1 MKTIIYLFMIYFIV
15 TGCGGNNSTN
25 NLDKNISTITNLK
38 KHFAVGYL
46 PSWSI
51 PWFDESSYKSS
62 KIATADKLFSHIVI
76 SFAKPDLTFN
86 SNNWD
91 GTGIEFS
98 SDLNDTKK
106 AIELLQQK
114 GVKVLLAVGGA
125 SYNNW
130 QSLADEQS
138 KDISHTV
145 HKKALKALI
154 DYLNLDGVDIDY
166 EVEGAD
172 SDNITK
178 YYKSVLAI
186 KEAIGNKILTLAAW
200 STGADC
206 TADTTNSIG
215 CKGRISYY
223 SGNAGRERL
232 LFDKLKENGY
242 NLESLF
248 NYISIM
254 SYDGG
259 VDRFD
264 PISFYNNYQSIYHGP
279 TALGMEIPAE
289 GWGGAELVEKN
300 TEALQCNQTS
310 MITGNS
316 YNKYTIKHP
325 YSIESF
331 INFLKSKPN
340 SGIMLW
346 SIYKNKEGT
355 VNCPKAI
362 NYSSFIKAIQNRDY
376 L

>member
-1 MKTIIYLFMIYFIV
+1 MTYFII

-25 NLDKNISTITNLK
+25 NVDKNISTLANLK

-46 PSWSI
+46 PSWAV

-62 KIATADKLFSHIVI
+62 KIATVDNLFTHIVI

-98 SDLNDTKK
+98 SDLNNTKK

-114 GVKVLLAVGGA
+114 GIKVILAIGGA

-138 KDISHTV
+138 KDISKTV
-145 HKKALKALI
+145 HKKALKELI
-154 DYLNLDGVDIDY
+154 NYLNLDGVDIDY

-172 SDNITK
+172 NTNITK

-186 KEAIGNKILTLAAW
+186 KEAIGNRMLSLATW

-215 CKGRISYY
+215 CKDKISYWG
-223 SGNAGRERL
+223 GNAGRERL
-232 LFDKLKENGY
+232 LFEKFKQNGQ

-248 NYISIM
+248 KYISIM

-264 PISFYNNYQSIYHGP
+264 PISFFKNYQSIYNGP
-279 TALGMEIPAE
+279 IALGMEIPAE
-289 GWGGAELVEKN
+289 GWGGAELVEKD
-300 TEALQCNQTS
+300 EDALQCSQTS
-310 MITGNS
+310 MINGNS

-346 SIYKNKEGT
+346 SIYKDKEGT
-355 VNCPKAI
+355 VNCSKAI
-362 NYSSFIKAIQNRDY
+362 NYNSFIKAVQNRDY